1 MNILRENIEQL
12 NDVITI
18 EITPD
23 DYREKVDKSLKDL
36 RRKANIPGFRIGHVP
51 IGLSLIHI

>member
-23 DYREKVDKSLKDL
+23 DYREKVDKS
-36 RRKANIPGFRIGHVP
+36 
-51 IGLSLIHI
+51 